1 MFQTEQKSILILDDD
16 ADISAIFKLGI
27 QRKFNIEVFTFT
39 DPFLALED
47 FRINS
52 DTYGLVISDLRMP
65 AMNGYEFVQQI
76 KKIKPDMKVL
86 LMSAFD
92 YEYSNPPSSFSKSDI
107 DGFIEKPVSLYK
119 LNDMIL
125 ANI

>member
-1 MFQTEQKSILILDDD
+1 
-16 ADISAIFKLGI
+16 
-27 QRKFNIEVFTFT
+27 
-39 DPFLALED
+39 
-47 FRINS
+47 
-52 DTYGLVISDLRMP
+52 
-65 AMNGYEFVQQI
+65 
-76 KKIKPDMKVL
+76 
-86 LMSAFD
+86 MSAFD